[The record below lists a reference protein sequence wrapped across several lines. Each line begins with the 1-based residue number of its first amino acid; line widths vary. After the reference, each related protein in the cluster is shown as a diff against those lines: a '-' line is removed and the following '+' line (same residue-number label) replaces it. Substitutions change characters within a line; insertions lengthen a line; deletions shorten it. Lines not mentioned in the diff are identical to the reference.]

1 MLEITKCALAA
12 HTHLEPVHRAHGL
25 VLADL
30 LQLRHERIHRALRRA
45 HIVISGLAGP
55 TSAALNC
62 RLLPSR
68 RIGLPMPAAVAIG
81 DDHRSPCCSA
91 PPRRQPFWSAC
102 RHRSCMQRIC
112 MTLDRIFRRPDRV
125 FSPGV
130 PDGWVPSVG
139 SPPRRARSR
148 ADAALGADGGAY
160 RVGPLPSMC
169 CCNAAAGSPR
179 TGRRTTRVLHC
190 QYKLATGSHADGR
203 QRAHGRNSGS
213 YRSASLGR
221 ILLDTERRNV
231 GADGEVGRRL

>member
-1 MLEITKCALAA
+1 MCLAEKRLENGQGENGPEFRKSSGCASSPARATRALLA
-12 HTHLEPVHRAHGL
+12 
-25 VLADL
+25 
-30 LQLRHERIHRALRRA
+30 QRIHRALRRA
-45 HIVISGLAGP
+45 HIVISGLSGP

-130 PDGWVPSVG
+130 PDGWVPINSTCG
-139 SPPRRARSR
+139 MPRR
-148 ADAALGADGGAY
+148 GGW
-160 RVGPLPSMC
+160 RTS
-169 CCNAAAGSPR
+169 SPR
-179 TGRRTTRVLHC
+179 
-190 QYKLATGSHADGR
+190 Y
-203 QRAHGRNSGS
+203 
-213 YRSASLGR
+213 
-221 ILLDTERRNV
+221 
-231 GADGEVGRRL
+231 